1 MVDLREVFLAV
12 PPAADSKYIMC
23 QVKELEEEGAVALEG
38 VSTVKSTMG
47 RVLSAWDSY
56 CDCYSSLQAWLEQA
70 SASHTL
76 AQRPEVQTE
85 TLH

>member
-1 MVDLREVFLAV
+1 MVDLSEVFLGV
-12 PPAADSKYIMC
+12 PPATDSKYIMC
-23 QVKELEEEGAVALEG
+23 QVKEMEEEGAVALEG

-70 SASHTL
+70 SASHAL
-76 AQRPEVQTE
+76 AQSPEVQTE